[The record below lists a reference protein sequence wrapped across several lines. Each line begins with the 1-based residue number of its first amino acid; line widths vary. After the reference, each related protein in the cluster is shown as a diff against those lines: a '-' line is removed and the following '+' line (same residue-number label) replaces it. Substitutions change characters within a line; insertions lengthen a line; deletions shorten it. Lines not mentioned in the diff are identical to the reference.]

1 MIGKTADAAHGTTTL
16 GTADLVR
23 EPLLYVYVAV
33 FVIYIYIY
41 TCSWSMSLC
50 PDLCTFNVPLHVVR
64 TLL

>member
-33 FVIYIYIY
+33 FVIYIYIH
-41 TCSWSMSLC
+41 M
-50 PDLCTFNVPLHVVR
+50 
-64 TLL
+64 